1 MNESTQ
7 PLTLVCRH
15 FAFECN
21 DAEIA
26 KLKKEKARAHY
37 KTYTLRQENARLRN
51 ELCSCRRALERQRQ
65 CIATSRAQD
74 GEYTQLLEDPI
85 RKIERRI

>member
-15 FAFECN
+15 FATECN

-26 KLKKEKARAHY
+26 KLKKRESSCALQNIYIEAREYEVEKSAVLMPTCIG
-37 KTYTLRQENARLRN
+37 KTAAMHR
-51 ELCSCRRALERQRQ
+51 
-65 CIATSRAQD
+65 
-74 GEYTQLLEDPI
+74 
-85 RKIERRI
+85 

>member
-15 FAFECN
+15 FAIECN

-37 KTYTLRQENARLRN
+37 RTYILRQENSRLKN
-51 ELCSCRRALERQRQ
+51 QLCSCQRALGRQQ
-65 CIATSRAQD
+65 QSIDHMQNIIDATIKKPYASF
-74 GEYTQLLEDPI
+74 I
-85 RKIERRI
+85 